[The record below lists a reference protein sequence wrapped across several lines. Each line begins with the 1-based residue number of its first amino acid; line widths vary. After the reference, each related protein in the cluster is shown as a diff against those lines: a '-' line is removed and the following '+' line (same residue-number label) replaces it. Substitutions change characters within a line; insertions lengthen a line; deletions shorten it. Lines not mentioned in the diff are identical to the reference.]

1 MNHVYR
7 IIWNETLGAWV
18 AVAENVKRKG
28 KRSTAKTAL
37 QSAFLLALPVIGVN
51 AYAYDAVKT
60 CKPTSNTAINCTD
73 SNNFTQTITLGSSTY
88 SNSDNK
94 AIGAKAKAEDGKNG
108 RTGVLFVPPTSGKPG
123 GDVGLT
129 YVADGAASID
139 VNTGVV
145 VMKFK
150 ATSGSDTHIKT
161 ITLTPKDKQKL
172 TEYTVVESTQ
182 KNSDPSVN
190 TPARTVTATVAYDS
204 ADEEKFTVKIPSY
217 DLTMNF
223 SPTTKAEAASP
234 AAINDSLNVIVKG
247 QGKNQTTV
255 KNNNG
260 IAIQA
265 VNEGGK
271 GGKGGSYY
279 LGGKGKAGGAGG
291 DASDAVLNVSKLK
304 IETTGESIGL
314 YAASRGGTGG
324 DGGGSY
330 AAANAQGGNG
340 NPGGEA
346 GKAVIQTD
354 SLEIITHGKNSV
366 GVLAVSEGGRGGDAG
381 GSVGIVSHQGK
392 GSSAGK
398 AGSVE
403 ISTDKNTTIVSNGDE
418 STGILGQSIGGSGG
432 NSGYAVGIAAL
443 GGSGGSGGDAD
454 KVTINNKS
462 SITMNGKNES
472 SAIIAQS
479 LGGGGGSGKF
489 GAGLVTLAA
498 KGNVGGY
505 GGKVVVDNQAS
516 QLITKGS
523 FSYGILAQS
532 IGGGGGNGGTAIG
545 LAAIGAEGGEG
556 NKADAVEVTQS
567 GNITTGS
574 KEATNSS
581 AILAQSIGGGG
592 GNGSTSVAAGPV
604 SLAIGGKGGKGG
616 AAGAVTVDMQSGKL
630 ITSGTDSSGIR
641 AQSIGG
647 GGGNGG
653 VAVSAGAGVGITA
666 NIALGGN
673 GAEGGVGGAVNV
685 KAQSGS
691 IETSGDLSTGVLAQS
706 IGGGGGN
713 GGITVAA
720 SVSSSLISANVALG
734 GAGGKGGKASTV
746 EVDNAAFITT
756 TGNSSTGILAQSVG
770 GGGGNGG
777 IAVSGSIGPSVLNAN
792 IALGGKGG
800 AGGQADTVKII
811 NKAQIVTSGSS
822 SSAIVSQSIGG
833 AGGNAGGAVAASLG
847 SANAVNLAIG
857 GKGGAGGKAGV
868 AKVEND
874 ADYIETNGDNSSAI
888 VAQSIGG
895 DGGNGGFAGA
905 ADIMGG
911 NSIGLSF
918 GGAGSAG
925 AEANN
930 AIVNSTGEIATR
942 GNNSSAIVAQS
953 IGGTGGNGGL
963 ALAVKAG
970 GNGVFAAN
978 VALGGAGGAGGQSK
992 GVSVTANKSKN
1003 SAVNTATL
1011 STAGNNA
1018 IGILAQS
1025 IGGSGGNG
1033 GFSVAGTALT
1043 GGGYS
1048 AGVALGGGSGDGGK
1062 SGSVTIET
1070 DHNIVTE
1077 GDASTAIVAQSI
1089 GGDGGNGGFAISAG
1103 LDVKAASANVSLGG
1117 GAGAGGTS
1125 GSVNVNSYGSMIT
1138 NGSGSAGII
1147 AQSLGGSGGN
1157 GGFAVSGGAAI
1168 GGTVSVGLGGSGA
1181 IGGKAGAVSVKAG
1194 TKKNEQIT
1202 KTSGESSTGV
1212 LAQSLGGDGGN
1223 GGFSIAAGAS
1233 ANLYPSASVGVSLGG
1248 KGGNGGTAGS
1258 VTLVSS
1264 NTVITEGNLS
1274 SGLQAQS
1281 IGGSG
1286 GNGGF
1291 SVAGSAALS
1300 LEGAAGAIS
1309 VALGGGSGKG
1319 GNSGNVKL
1327 NSDGDIETFGNSSHG
1342 VVAQSIGGDG
1352 GTGGFAAGLSLS
1364 ASLEGAPAFSSAV
1377 TVGGNGGTGGKS
1389 GEVKVTVDND
1399 IVTHG
1404 NNSFGIIAQ
1413 SIGGSGGDGGFSTS
1427 VSLALSAK
1435 QAISLGASVGGNGG
1449 DANTANTVSVNNSG
1463 SIETTG
1469 NSSSAILAQSINGS
1483 GGNGGFAANLS
1494 GAFAQELALSA
1505 SVSVGGKGGNAA
1517 GYDASTKK
1525 NSTAPVNNV
1534 SVRNIASIDANTPV
1548 LDQVQSIATAGS
1560 YSNGIL
1566 AQSIGGDGGNG
1577 GLSIAGSIAGSLDST
1592 AAGVSVSV
1600 GGQGGNGGRAGNV
1613 GVVNKNYVIATEGV
1627 GSSAIVGQSIGGE
1640 GGNGGLSVAASI
1652 AVNAKAGTGKALA
1665 LSASVGGFGG
1675 NGNTAG
1681 EVSIDSDNSQIL
1693 AESKPDQPI
1702 YTILT
1707 EGADSQ
1713 GILAQSIGGG
1723 GGNGGLS
1730 GSFALSISKDN
1741 SAPAASISIG
1751 GWGGDGNTSDTVTV
1765 HSKDNIATFG
1775 NGSSGIAA
1783 QSIAGAGGNGGFGL
1797 SVAASSNLSEDK
1809 KALSASVAVGGFGG
1823 NGDAAG
1829 KVNVD
1834 SEGLINT
1841 FGSYSNGVLAQSI
1854 GGGGG
1859 NGGMA
1864 MTVDA
1869 SLAKNSMGLSA
1880 SVGGWGGTGGT
1891 GGAVDVK
1898 RLGDIATDG
1907 ERAAGILAQ
1916 SIGGGGG
1923 NGGNSYSGSVYI
1935 DSPKNTDKATNITA
1949 SVGGFGGSGNTADI
1963 VTVNSI
1969 GNIFTSGM
1977 LSSAIQAQS
1986 IGGGGGNGGNA
1997 STMTLKLQCGDLCK
2011 DSSSSNTGNSNSGNT
2026 GTSGGSSTSGSSSTA
2041 ASTAKSDTNISFSVG
2056 GWGGI
2061 GNDADD
2067 VNVTSSGIL
2076 ATSGRG
2082 SHGIY
2087 AQSIG
2092 GGGGDGGTSIV
2103 ESKVF
2108 NLTKDGT
2115 KLLNPSDIQL
2125 NDNKLTFA
2133 LGVGGYKGAAG
2144 QSGEVHVEHAGVIVT
2159 EGDNAKGIFAQA
2171 IGGGGGNGGD
2181 TSGAT
2186 VGVGGG
2192 AFQEELAA
2200 GMSALA
2206 GVLGQDWDTS
2216 NLTGAAGNADLV
2228 SVVTKQTQ
2236 LAGDIQNI
2244 IYTKGNRADAI
2255 FAQSVGGG
2263 GGVGGTASAKLA
2275 IGGDGGTAGNGG
2287 RVVVENA
2294 LSLFTDGLF
2303 SRGIFAQSIGGGG
2316 GTGGDIE
2323 KKATVGIGGSGK
2335 NAGNADT
2342 VTVDNDAGILTKGDG
2357 AQGILAQSIGGG
2369 GGTGGSVEQA
2379 TIAIGG
2385 GILANVLDEISD
2397 AKVKGTPVFT
2407 TATGG
2412 DGQIVTVTNS
2422 TKGTIETQGER
2433 AAAIQAQS
2441 IGGGG
2446 GVGGNASGSVSV
2458 GGFGSA
2464 AGNGQNVILGNEG
2477 ILRTFGKN
2485 SSAIVAQSIGGGG
2498 GDGGSSDGGVDT
2510 KDNTTKEAFIS
2521 VGGNGAHAGNA
2532 GQVTVTN
2539 LSELIYTEAE
2549 NSRGILAQSIGGG
2562 GGQGGS
2568 SYGIDIA
2575 GTIGG
2580 AANTVKEKLG
2590 SIGLGSGATASVIS
2604 AMTSVSGLVSTAQ
2617 GVISAP
2623 LQDYFNSMKNA
2634 IAGGNASG
2642 VTVKNT
2648 GKDGLIITKG
2658 NGADAIVAQSI
2669 GGGGGTSGSASGILI
2684 AGAATGAQG
2693 NAGTVVVEN
2702 DGGLYTEGEHAAAIV
2717 AQSIGGG
2724 GGLSSGLDQMAVY
2737 AELGSS
2743 SASGLGDA
2751 VTVKNTG
2758 AINTTGR
2765 LSQAIIAQSISGGG
2779 GSIGLSEQ
2787 LLLGGTSTSKSHAK
2801 DVSVNNSGYI
2811 ETETDGSSAIV
2822 AQSIGGGGGFAAA
2835 TQQVLTEGQGSG
2847 NSGNINI
2854 SNVAAA
2860 GAESTGIYTAGRY
2873 AHGIVA
2879 QSVAGGGGYAN
2890 LMDTTGNLT
2899 GFFAGSAG
2907 GTGTAGNV
2915 TVNQQGNI
2923 ATKGQGSYSIFAQSQ
2938 GSTNGNINISIGKDS
2953 VLIGGEGT
2961 GAAIGM
2967 FDGANNLL
2975 SNAGYLTA
2983 LGQTEGLYLDENMQL
2998 AAAGW
3003 LDANAV
3009 NAGTGNDNVVNSG
3022 FMTGSLW
3029 LDDGRNTLTNT
3040 LNAWLL
3046 AGKTIQM
3053 NLAGAAVKGEAVNEG
3068 SWAVG
3073 GVNRVDSTY
3082 LDGNFTQTD
3091 SGILHWDYD
3100 LDRGSVQPVATA
3112 GLRSLMSTGTGST
3125 SSLGASDIMSV
3136 TGTATLGGTI
3146 SVNLL
3151 NPEKVTP
3158 GLFNQTLVS
3167 ATNVVDTGFTV
3178 SAVPSAVAL
3187 FNKVVTANSSSI
3199 QADIDFARTTLTE
3212 NGQHLGRAINAIQ
3225 LAQVSPEFEPVAAAL
3240 LYRPDISALQ
3250 TAYNSISGEG
3260 NAAILQTAFNHGHGV
3275 LNDVSAQ
3282 ADYWN
3287 SRTAYAR
3294 HNDVYT
3300 VICDQSTPD
3309 GAKCIDNSL
3318 WRVWIS
3324 GQNGKTEINR
3334 DRDSG
3339 AAAYAGTSYRTV
3351 AGLDYAL
3358 NKNTLLG
3365 LAFGNA
3371 KTQFAVEDRATTG
3384 LAETNSLAFYV
3395 NKNLDRMY
3403 IKGAL
3408 SYDWLD
3414 ASTKRFAMVEGSDV
3428 PVIPVAGI
3436 SSDLQAEF
3444 EGNTMNLR
3452 TEAGYK
3458 LAWKKLNITPFAGL
3472 QVSAV
3477 NVDST
3482 SETATDGSQA
3492 LGLVYSGNNAYSV
3505 PLFAGAQF
3513 DTTFMFSEGS
3523 IQPYA
3528 RLSLAHDFSTK
3539 RSMEAQFA
3547 SAPGYKFEVQGA
3559 VPEKNTLDV
3568 SAGFKMMSITNL
3580 SFYGQFNGQ
3589 YSEKGAKNEGGSL
3602 GLEVRW

>member
-28 KRSTAKTAL
+28 KRSTSKTAL
-37 QSAFLLALPVIGVN
+37 QSAFLLALPVIGFN
-51 AYAYDAVKT
+51 AYAYDPVTT
-60 CKPTSNTAINCTD
+60 CKPSSNTAINCTD
-73 SNNFTQTITLGSSTY
+73 SNNFIQTITLGSSTY
-88 SNSDNK
+88 SNSNNK
-94 AIGAKAKAEDGKNG
+94 AIGAKAKAEDGQDG

-123 GDVGLT
+123 GDTGLT
-129 YVADGAASID
+129 YVADGGASID
-139 VNTGVV
+139 VQTGVV

-150 ATSGSDTHIKT
+150 ATSGSDTYTKT

-182 KNSDPSVN
+182 KNSDPSSN
-190 TPARTVTATVAYDS
+190 TPARTVVATVVYDP
-204 ADEEKFTVKIPSY
+204 ADDEKFTVNIPSY
-217 DLTMNF
+217 ELTMNF

-255 KNNNG
+255 KNHNG

-291 DASDAVLNVSKLK
+291 DASDAVLNVSNLK

-462 SITMNGKNES
+462 SITMKGKNES

-498 KGNVGGY
+498 EGNVGGY

-556 NKADAVEVTQS
+556 NKADAVEVIQS

-574 KEATNSS
+574 KETTNSS

-592 GNGSTSVAAGPV
+592 GNGSTSVGAGPV

-978 VALGGAGGAGGQSK
+978 VALGGAGGAGGQSRD
-992 GVSVTANKSKN
+992 VLVTANKSKN
-1003 SAVNTATL
+1003 SVLNTITL

-1048 AGVALGGGSGDGGK
+1048 AGVALGGGGSTGGT
-1062 SGSVTIET
+1062 SQSVVIET
-1070 DHNIVTE
+1070 DHNIATN

-1125 GSVNVNSYGSMIT
+1125 GSVNVDSYGSMIT
-1138 NGSGSAGII
+1138 TGSGSAGII
-1147 AQSLGGSGGN
+1147 AQSLGGDGGN

-1168 GGTVSVGLGGSGA
+1168 GGTVSVGLGGSGSK
-1181 IGGKAGAVSVKAG
+1181 GGKAGAVSVKAG

-1202 KTSGESSTGV
+1202 KTSGESSTGI
-1212 LAQSLGGDGGN
+1212 LAQSLGGSGGN
-1223 GGFSIAAGAS
+1223 GGFSVAAGAS

-1248 KGGNGGTAGS
+1248 KGGNGGTSDS

-1300 LEGAAGAIS
+1300 VEGAAGAIS
-1309 VALGGGSGKG
+1309 VALGGGAGKG

-1404 NNSFGIIAQ
+1404 NNSSGIIAQ

-1566 AQSIGGDGGNG
+1566 AQSIGGNGGNG

-1741 SAPAASISIG
+1741 SAPAASVSIG

-1765 HSKDNIATFG
+1765 HSKDNIVTFG

-1829 KVNVD
+1829 KVNVN

-1841 FGSYSNGVLAQSI
+1841 FGNYSNGVLAQSI

-1898 RLGDIATDG
+1898 RLGDIATEG
-1907 ERAAGILAQ
+1907 ARAAGILAQ

-2026 GTSGGSSTSGSSSTA
+2026 GTSGGSSTSGSNSTA

-2092 GGGGDGGTSIV
+2092 GGGGDGGSSVI
-2103 ESKVF
+2103 ESKEF
-2108 NLTKDGT
+2108 NL
-2115 KLLNPSDIQL
+2115 SDVEL
-2125 NDNKLTFA
+2125 KDNKLTFA

-2144 QSGEVHVEHAGVIVT
+2144 QSGEVKVEHSGAIIT
-2159 EGDNAKGIFAQA
+2159 EGNNAKGIFAQA

-2206 GVLGQDWDTS
+2206 GVLGQDWDTR

-2294 LSLFTDGLF
+2294 LSLLTDGLF

-2316 GTGGDIE
+2316 GTGGDVE

-2357 AQGILAQSIGGG
+2357 SQGILAQSIGGG

-2385 GILANVLDEISD
+2385 GTLANVLDEISD
-2397 AKVKGTPVFT
+2397 AKVKGIPVFT

-2446 GVGGNASGSVSV
+2446 GVGGHASGSVSV

-2539 LSELIYTEAE
+2539 SSELIYTEAE

-2568 SYGIDIA
+2568 SYGIDIE
-2575 GTIGG
+2575 GTISG

-2604 AMTSVSGLVSTAQ
+2604 AMTSVSGLISTAQ

-2743 SASGLGDA
+2743 SASGQGDV
-2751 VTVKNTG
+2751 VTVNNTG
-2758 AINTTGR
+2758 TINTTGR

-2879 QSVAGGGGYAN
+2879 QSLAGGGGYAN

-2983 LGQTEGLYLDENMQL
+2983 FGQTEGLYLDENMQL

-3029 LDDGRNTLTNT
+3029 LDDGRNTLTNA

-3053 NLAGAAVKGEAVNEG
+3053 NLAGAAVKGEVVNEG
-3068 SWAVG
+3068 NWAVG

-3091 SGILHWDYD
+3091 SGVLHWDYD
-3100 LDRGSVQPVATA
+3100 LDRASVQPVATA

-3260 NAAILQTAFNHGHGV
+3260 NAAILQTAFNHGLGV

-3282 ADYWN
+3282 SDYWN

-3300 VICDQSTPD
+3300 VICDQATPD
-3309 GAKCIDNSL
+3309 GAKCIDNSQ

-3371 KTQFAVEDRATTG
+3371 KTQFAVDDRATTG

-3482 SETATDGSQA
+3482 REKVTDGSQA
-3492 LGLVYSGNNAYSV
+3492 LGLVYSANNAYSV

>member
-28 KRSTAKTAL
+28 KRSTSKTAL
-37 QSAFLLALPVIGVN
+37 QSAFLLALPVIGLN
-51 AYAYDAVKT
+51 AYAYDAVTT

-73 SNNFTQTITLGSSTY
+73 SNNFTQTTTLGAGSY

-123 GDVGLT
+123 GDTGLT
-129 YVADGAASID
+129 YVADGGASID
-139 VNTGVV
+139 VQTGVV

-150 ATSGSDTHIKT
+150 ATSGSDTYIKT

-190 TPARTVTATVAYDS
+190 TPARTVTATVAYDPS
-204 ADEEKFTVKIPSY
+204 DEEKFIVKIPSY

-255 KNNNG
+255 KNHNG

-291 DASDAVLNVSKLK
+291 DASDAVLNVSNLK

-314 YAASRGGTGG
+314 YAVSRGGTGG

-454 KVTINNKS
+454 TVIINNKS

-498 KGNVGGY
+498 EGNVGGY

-592 GNGSTSVAAGPV
+592 GNGSTSVGAGPV

-685 KAQSGS
+685 KAQSGA

-720 SVSSSLISANVALG
+720 SASSSLISANVALG
-734 GAGGKGGKASTV
+734 GAGGKGGKASIV
-746 EVDNAAFITT
+746 EVDNAALITT

-992 GVSVTANKSKN
+992 DVSVTANKSKN
-1003 SAVNTATL
+1003 SVLNTITL
-1011 STAGNNA
+1011 STEGNNA

-1048 AGVALGGGSGDGGK
+1048 AGVALGGGGSTGGT
-1062 SGSVTIET
+1062 SQSVVIET
-1070 DHNIVTE
+1070 DHNIATN

-1125 GSVNVNSYGSMIT
+1125 GSVNVDSYGSMIT
-1138 NGSGSAGII
+1138 KGSGSAGII
-1147 AQSLGGSGGN
+1147 AQSLGGDGGN
-1157 GGFAVSGGAAI
+1157 GGFAVSGGTAI

-1181 IGGKAGAVSVKAG
+1181 KGGKASAVSVKAG

-1202 KTSGESSTGV
+1202 KTSGESSTGI
-1212 LAQSLGGDGGN
+1212 LAQSLGGSGGN
-1223 GGFSIAAGAS
+1223 GGFSVAAGAS

-1281 IGGSG
+1281 IGGGG

-1327 NSDGDIETFGNSSHG
+1327 NSDGDIETSGNSSHG

-1399 IVTHG
+1399 IATHG
-1404 NNSFGIIAQ
+1404 NNSSGIIAQ

-1517 GYDASTKK
+1517 GYNASTKK

-1566 AQSIGGDGGNG
+1566 AQSIGGNGGNG

-1681 EVSIDSDNSQIL
+1681 EVSIDSDNSHIL

-1707 EGADSQ
+1707 EGSDSQ

-1741 SAPAASISIG
+1741 SAPAASVSIG

-1765 HSKDNIATFG
+1765 HSIDNIATFG

-1829 KVNVD
+1829 KANVD

-1841 FGSYSNGVLAQSI
+1841 FGNYSNGVLAQSI

-1907 ERAAGILAQ
+1907 ARAAGILAQ

-1963 VTVNSI
+1963 VTINSI

-1977 LSSAIQAQS
+1977 LSSAIQVQS

-2026 GTSGGSSTSGSSSTA
+2026 GTSGGSSTSGSNSTA

-2092 GGGGDGGTSIV
+2092 GGGGDGGASIV

-2115 KLLNPSDIQL
+2115 NLLNPSDIQL
-2125 NDNKLTFA
+2125 NNNKLTFA

-2181 TSGAT
+2181 TEGAT

-2192 AFQEELAA
+2192 ALQEELAV
-2200 GMSALA
+2200 GLSELA
-2206 GVLGQDWDTS
+2206 GVFGQTWDTS
-2216 NLTGAAGNADLV
+2216 SLEGSAGDAGLV
-2228 SVVTKQTQ
+2228 SVITKQTQ

-2287 RVVVENA
+2287 RVIVANA

-2316 GTGGDIE
+2316 GTGGDVE
-2323 KKATVGIGGSGK
+2323 NKATVGIGGSGK

-2357 AQGILAQSIGGG
+2357 SQGILAQSIGGG

-2385 GILANVLDEISD
+2385 GTLANVLDEISD
-2397 AKVKGTPVFT
+2397 AKVKGIPVFT

-2412 DGQIVTVTNS
+2412 DGQVVTVTNS
-2422 TKGTIETQGER
+2422 ATGTIETQGER

-2539 LSELIYTEAE
+2539 SSELIYTEAE
-2549 NSRGILAQSIGGG
+2549 NSKGILVQSIGGG

-2648 GKDGLIITKG
+2648 GKDGLIITKH

-2684 AGAATGAQG
+2684 AGAATGAAG
-2693 NAGTVVVEN
+2693 NAGTVGVEN
-2702 DGGLYTEGEHAAAIV
+2702 LGELYTLGQHAAAIV

-2724 GGLSSGLDQMAVY
+2724 GGLSSGLDQTAVY
-2737 AELGSS
+2737 AQLGASN
-2743 SASGLGDA
+2743 ASGLGDA
-2751 VTVKNTG
+2751 VTVTNAG
-2758 AINTTGR
+2758 LISTTGR
-2765 LSQAIIAQSISGGG
+2765 LSQGIIAQSISGGG

-2787 LLLGGTSTSKSHAK
+2787 LSFGGTNTAQSNASNVTVH
-2801 DVSVNNSGYI
+2801 NSGYI
-2811 ETETDGSSAIV
+2811 ETATDGSSAII
-2822 AQSIGGGGGFAAA
+2822 AQSIGGGGGLAAG
-2835 TQQVLTEGQGSG
+2835 TQNVLQSGAASG
-2847 NSGNINI
+2847 NSGNVSIN
-2854 SNVAAA
+2854 NVAAV
-2860 GAESTGIYTAGRY
+2860 GAQTAGIYTAGNF
-2873 AHGIVA
+2873 AHGIMA
-2879 QSVAGGGGYAN
+2879 QSIAGGGGYAN
-2890 LMDTTGNLT
+2890 QLDANGNVT
-2899 GFFAGSAG
+2899 GFFALNAG
-2907 GTGTAGNV
+2907 GTGIAGNV
-2915 TVNQQGNI
+2915 DVEQLGNI
-2923 ATKGQGSYSIFAQSQ
+2923 TTQGEGSYSIFAQSL
-2938 GSTNGNINISIGKDS
+2938 GSTNGNININVGQDS
-2953 VLIGGEGT
+2953 VLIGGESS
-2961 GAAIGM
+2961 GAAIGL
-2967 FDGANNLL
+2967 FDGHTNTVT
-2975 SNAGYLTA
+2975 NAGYLTA
-2983 LGQTEGLYLDENMQL
+2983 QGETTGSYLDANRQL
-2998 AAAGW
+2998 VESGW
-3003 LDANAV
+3003 LDGNV
-3009 NAGTGNDNVVNSG
+3009 INAGTGNDAIVNNG
-3022 FMTGSLW
+3022 FMTGSIW
-3029 LDDGRNTLTNT
+3029 LDAGQNSLTNS
-3040 LNAWLL
+3040 LNAWLV
-3046 AGKTIQM
+3046 AGKMIQM
-3053 NLAGAAVKGEAVNEG
+3053 NLAGASTLGEAVNSG
-3068 SWAVG
+3068 NWAVG
-3073 GVNRVDSTY
+3073 GVNQVGATY
-3082 LDGNFTQTD
+3082 LAGNFTQDKT
-3091 SGILHWDYD
+3091 GVMYWDYD
-3100 LDRGSVQPVATA
+3100 LDRSSVQPSAVPV
-3112 GLRSLMSTGTGST
+3112 LRSLMSTAST
-3125 SSLGASDIMSV
+3125 SSLGASDIMTV
-3136 TGTATLGGTI
+3136 TGTATLGGSV

-3151 NPEKVTP
+3151 NPNQVTP
-3158 GLFNQTLVS
+3158 GTFDQTIVN
-3167 ATNVVDTGFTV
+3167 AQNVVDTGFTV
-3178 SAVPSAVAL
+3178 NAVPSAVAL
-3187 FNKVVTANSSSI
+3187 FNKVVTNNSSAI
-3199 QADIDFARTTLTE
+3199 RANIDFARTELSK
-3212 NGQHLGRAINAIQ
+3212 NGQNLGQAINAIQ
-3225 LAQVSPEFEPVAAAL
+3225 LDQTSPAFGPVAAAL
-3240 LYRPDISALQ
+3240 LYRSDIAALQ
-3250 TAYNSISGEG
+3250 TAYDSISGEG
-3260 NAAILQTAFNHGHGV
+3260 NAAILQTAFNHTQGV
-3275 LNDVSAQ
+3275 MNDISVQS
-3282 ADYWN
+3282 DYWR
-3287 SRTAYAR
+3287 SRSNYAK
-3294 HNDVYT
+3294 NNNVYT
-3300 VICDQSTPD
+3300 VICDQSTAD
-3309 GAKCIDNSL
+3309 GEQCIDDSQ

-3324 GQNGKTEINR
+3324 GQNGKHTINNDTR
-3334 DRDSG
+3334 SG
-3339 AAAYAGTSYRTV
+3339 TADYSADSYRTV
-3351 AGLDYAL
+3351 AGLDYAI

-3365 LAFGNA
+3365 FAFGSS
-3371 KTQFAVEDRATTG
+3371 KTQFDVADRETSGLVES
-3384 LAETNSLAFYV
+3384 NSLAFYGS
-3395 NKNLDRMY
+3395 KDFDKMY
-3403 IKGAL
+3403 LKGAL

-3414 ASTKRFAMVEGSDV
+3414 AETRRFAFVEGSTAPIV
-3428 PVIPVAGI
+3428 PVAGVANN
-3436 SSDLQAEF
+3436 LQAEF
-3444 EGNTMNLR
+3444 DGKTFNGRL
-3452 TEAGYK
+3452 EAGYK
-3458 LAWKKLNITPFAGL
+3458 TNWKKLNITPFAGVQL
-3472 QVSAV
+3472 SFAKI
-3477 NVDST
+3477 DAAT
-3482 SETATDGSQA
+3482 ETAAETDDLLA
-3492 LGLVYSGNNAYSV
+3492 LAYSKNDAYSAPV
-3505 PLFAGAQF
+3505 FVGAQL
-3513 DTTFMFSEGS
+3513 DTMFMFSEGS

-3528 RLSLAHDFSTK
+3528 KLSFAHDFSTK
-3539 RSMEAQFA
+3539 RAMEASFV

-3559 VPEKNTLDV
+3559 VPDANTMDV
-3568 SAGFKMMSITNL
+3568 NLGFKMTSITNL
-3580 SFYGQFNGQ
+3580 AFYGQFNGQ
-3589 YSEKGAKNEGGSL
+3589 YSENGAKNEGGTL
-3602 GLEVRW
+3602 GLEVHW